1 MYGAR
6 RQALSTTV
14 DFPLSQK
21 LPALSLCWQTSLQEA
36 GKSDSLETEQTGGE
50 VSDSGSERC
59 LVHFFRKGR
68 RAEEED
74 GE

>member
-14 DFPLSQK
+14 DFLLSQK
-21 LPALSLCWQTSLQEA
+21 LPALSLSWQTSLQET
-36 GKSDSLETEQTGGE
+36 GKSDSLETGQARGE
-50 VSDSGSERC
+50 VSDSGSETC
-59 LVHFFRKGR
+59 LVYFFKKGR